1 MDYFRY
7 IFYLGIV
14 YVVFS
19 LIWFFI
25 AQALKFLLKAGKEE
39 QPWQGYALKVIQYY
53 FLASLTLMKAS
64 EFIENKPQLANNA
77 VVLYLLGAVILY
89 LYLYG
94 KYERAKQF
102 SGISSTISMMR
113 GGKVKKLSVAQK
125 TKYVPHIIGVTVI
138 FYLVS
143 LQLPA
148 LVTNP
153 VNTWFLVNIND
164 FYDTILIKWILGII
178 GFFFMLGMIVKGL
191 SATGE
196 LFQQVIGLITGKP
209 YVKKE
214 PKNPFKNMG
223 NFGNMGGF
231 GNGQNPFQNNTPEND
246 NPEESE
252 KVDLDDE
259 YVDFEYVEDDE
270 EDPKK

>member
-25 AQALKFLLKAGKEE
+25 ALGLKFLLKAGRDE
-39 QPWQGYALKVIQYY
+39 QPWQGYVLKVIQYY
-53 FLASLTLMKAS
+53 FIASLTMMKAA
-64 EFIENKPQLANNA
+64 EFIENKPELAKNA
-77 VVLYLLGAVILY
+77 VMLYLVGGVILY

-102 SGISSTISMMR
+102 AGISSAISMVRNGQMK
-113 GGKVKKLSVAQK
+113 KVNIEQK
-125 TKYVPHIIGVTVI
+125 TKYVPHIIGITII
-138 FYLVS
+138 FYLIA
-143 LQLPA
+143 LQMPM
-148 LVTNP
+148 LVKNP
-153 VNTWFLVNIND
+153 LNTWFLVNIND

-178 GFFFMLGMIVKGL
+178 GFFFMLGMIIKGI

-196 LFQQVIGLITGKP
+196 LVQQVIGLLTGKP

-223 NFGNMGGF
+223 NFGGMGGF
-231 GNGQNPFQNNTPEND
+231 GNGQNPFQNDQKDIKEEPED
-246 NPEESE
+246 A
-252 KVDLDDE
+252 DIDDDD
-259 YVDFEYVEDDE
+259 YVDFEYVDEDDN
-270 EDPKK
+270 DKK

>member
-25 AQALKFLLKAGKEE
+25 AQGLKFLLKAGREE
-39 QPWQGYALKVIQYY
+39 QHWQGYVLKVIQYY
-53 FLASLTLMKAS
+53 FIASLTLMKAS
-64 EFIENKPQLANNA
+64 EFIETKPELAQNA
-77 VVLYLLGAVILY
+77 VVLYLLGGVILY

-102 SGISSTISMMR
+102 SGISSTISMLR
-113 GGKVKKLSVAQK
+113 GGKMKKISIEQK
-125 TKYVPHIIGVTVI
+125 TKYVPHIIGLTII
-138 FYLVS
+138 FYLIS
-143 LQLPA
+143 LQIPT

-153 VNTWFLVNIND
+153 INTWFLVNIND
-164 FYDTILIKWILGII
+164 FYDTILIKWLLGII

-196 LFQQVIGLITGKP
+196 LVQQVIGLLTGKP

-231 GNGQNPFQNNTPEND
+231 GNNQNPFD
-246 NPEESE
+246 NFNSNKEEEE
-252 KVDLDDE
+252 KVDLDDDE
-259 YVDFEYVEDDE
+259 YVDFEYVDEDDT
-270 EDPKK
+270 DPKN

>member
-25 AQALKFLLKAGKEE
+25 AQGLKFLLKAGKEE
-39 QPWQGYALKVIQYY
+39 QPWQGYVLKVIQYY
-53 FLASLTLMKAS
+53 FIASLTLMKAS
-64 EFIENKPQLANNA
+64 EFIETKPELAQNA
-77 VVLYLLGAVILY
+77 VALYLLGGVILY

-102 SGISSTISMMR
+102 SGISSTISMLR
-113 GGKVKKLSVAQK
+113 GGKMKKISVEQK
-125 TKYVPHIIGVTVI
+125 TKYVPHIIGLTII
-138 FYLVS
+138 FYLIS
-143 LQLPA
+143 LQIPT

-153 VNTWFLVNIND
+153 LNTWFLVNIND
-164 FYDTILIKWILGII
+164 FYDTILIKWLLGII

-196 LFQQVIGLITGKP
+196 LVQQVIGLLTGKP

-231 GNGQNPFQNNTPEND
+231 GNNQNPFD
-246 NPEESE
+246 NFNGNKEEEEE
-252 KVDLDDE
+252 KVDLDDDE
-259 YVDFEYVEDDE
+259 YVDFEYVDEDDT
-270 EDPKK
+270 DPKN

>member
-7 IFYLGIV
+7 VCYLGIV

-25 AQALKFLLKAGKEE
+25 AQGLKFLLKAGREE
-39 QPWQGYALKVIQYY
+39 QAWQGYLLKVIQYY
-53 FLASLTLMKAS
+53 FIASLTLLKAT
-64 EFIENKPQLANNA
+64 EFIETKPELRNNA
-77 VVLYLLGAVILY
+77 VVLYLLGGVILY

-102 SGISSTISMMR
+102 SGISSTISMLR
-113 GGKVKKLSVAQK
+113 GGQVKKLTVEEK
-125 TKYVPHIIGVTVI
+125 TKYVPHIIGITII
-138 FYLVS
+138 FYLIA
-143 LQLPA
+143 LQLPE
-148 LVTNP
+148 LVVNP
-153 VNTWFLVNIND
+153 INSWFLININD
-164 FYDTILIKWILGII
+164 FYDTILIKWILGVI

-191 SATGE
+191 SSTGD
-196 LFQQVIGLITGKP
+196 LVQQVIGLLTGKP

-223 NFGNMGGF
+223 NMGGF
-231 GNGQNPFQNNTPEND
+231 GQGQNPFQNQAKPH
-246 NPEESE
+246 EEE
-252 KVDLDDE
+252 EEEVDIDDDD
-259 YVDFEYVEDDE
+259 YVDFEYVDD

>member
-1 MDYFRY
+1 
-7 IFYLGIV
+7 
-14 YVVFS
+14 
-19 LIWFFI
+19 
-25 AQALKFLLKAGKEE
+25 LKAGKEE
-39 QPWQGYALKVIQYY
+39 QPWQGYVLKVIQYY

-64 EFIENKPQLANNA
+64 EMIEQKPGLAQNA
-77 VVLYLLGAVILY
+77 VVVYLLGGVILY

-113 GGKVKKLSVAQK
+113 GRKINKISVEQK
-125 TKYVPHIIGVTVI
+125 TKFVPHIIGVTII

-143 LQLPA
+143 LQLLT

-153 VNTWFLVNIND
+153 INTWFLININD

-196 LFQQVIGLITGKP
+196 LVQQIIGLVTGKP

-223 NFGNMGGF
+223 NMGGF
-231 GNGQNPFQNNTPEND
+231 GGGQNPFQNPMQGQDTPSEN
-246 NPEESE
+246 SE
-252 KVDLDDE
+252 KIDLDDDE